1 MKKLRCDKPYG
12 IDEARK
18 KKGLPRRRRKDSR
31 TTAYE
36 LTIRIPDEYRAYF
49 DGKKKLTRTVF
60 TLNKK
65 GDLKEQV
72 EAFED
77 EKNAELE
84 DKLAQQ
90 DQTLA
95 SERQERTSRRSWA

>member
-1 MKKLRCDKPYG
+1 MPMKKLRCDKPYD

-18 KKGLPRRRRKDSR
+18 KKGLPRCRRKDSR

-36 LTIRIPDEYRAYF
+36 LTIRVPDEYRVYF

-60 TLNKK
+60 ALNKK
-65 GDLKEQV
+65 DDLKSQV
-72 EAFED
+72 DAFEN

-84 DKLAQQ
+84 RRLE
-90 DQTLA
+90 
-95 SERQERTSRRSWA
+95 ERG